1 MTTTTPYAPSAGLAR
16 NVIEFFV
23 SNRDEVLDTNDLV
36 SKFAASKASIPALLK
51 RARECGAIVYNGGLY
66 MLGNFST
73 AQQCLQ
79 QPDTD
84 VPAAAPT
91 QTPVP
96 ATAAEPIA
104 RGIDSATP
112 AQWDAAAAATRTT
125 AQPPAKQQQPK
136 PPQRGLIDSSITVP
150 GIGTLRITLEPLASR
165 IPVSGHKWDP
175 LLDHISAHPISVVEN
190 ELVTVRLPKAMAGA
204 AKAGIE
210 SWHKRHAA
218 QQPPCRFRASVAGDE
233 VLIQRIA

>member
-36 SKFAASKASIPALLK
+36 NKFAASKASIPVLLK

-66 MLGNFST
+66 MLGNFDI

-79 QPDTD
+79 LPATDTPTPP
-84 VPAAAPT
+84 PAQVVAAPT
-91 QTPVP
+91 PAP
-96 ATAAEPIA
+96 ATPRA
-104 RGIDSATP
+104 
-112 AQWDAAAAATRTT
+112 
-125 AQPPAKQQQPK
+125 AQPVAQPK
-136 PPQRGLIDSSITVP
+136 PARRGLNDSSITVP
-150 GIGTLRITLEPLASR
+150 GIGVLRITLEPLASR

-175 LLDHISAHPISVVEN
+175 LLDHIAAHPISVVEN

-204 AKAGIE
+204 AKSGIE

-218 QQPPCRFRASVAGDE
+218 QHPPCRFRASVAGDE